1 MSAMESLLDIRDELA
16 AVGLSPLLTLA
27 CVSACKSDPLI
38 GVIGVQS
45 WTPIR
50 GQTEMP
56 IINDTALHFISGL
69 PRSGSTLLAAI
80 LRQNPNLQAGMSS
93 PVASLVLA
101 LLRQMSQENEGAPF
115 VTDAKREAV
124 LRGVVAGYYADLP
137 PGTTILDTNRAWCAK
152 LPLIARLWPDAKVI
166 ACVRDVGWIMDSLER
181 VHREN
186 PLEPSRIHNF
196 DPGGTVYGR
205 VGALAGSDGM
215 VGFALDAL
223 REAYFAPEAT
233 GRLLLVGYRTLTTE
247 PAGAL
252 ESASSAPYAP
262 PLRFV
267 DLEMLIQFDRQR
279 FAGQH
284 LDQAILLP
292 EIVAASFEL
301 VGDQS
306 GHHIDPL
313 DGAICCDGQDRSVVD
328 RAEDHAL
335 CVVIEAQIAEQVD
348 GPAGNHFIINPF
360 LVAKTQAKTLS
371 NTWKDGRSPT
381 SLRFL
386 VVGCPAQ
393 LDSP

>member
-1 MSAMESLLDIRDELA
+1 
-16 AVGLSPLLTLA
+16 
-27 CVSACKSDPLI
+27 
-38 GVIGVQS
+38 
-45 WTPIR
+45 
-50 GQTEMP
+50 MP

-181 VHREN
+181 VHRAN

-252 ESASSAPYAP
+252 EAIYGFLGLP
-262 PLRFV
+262 PFV
-267 DLEMLIQFDRQR
+267 HDFENVVYDADEFDRRLGAPGLHRVARRVTPIAREPALPPGLFAR
-279 FAGQH
+279 FDNDAFWREG
-284 LDQAILLP
+284 P
-292 EIVAASFEL
+292 NPRGVT
-301 VGDQS
+301 
-306 GHHIDPL
+306 
-313 DGAICCDGQDRSVVD
+313 VV
-328 RAEDHAL
+328 
-335 CVVIEAQIAEQVD
+335 
-348 GPAGNHFIINPF
+348 
-360 LVAKTQAKTLS
+360 
-371 NTWKDGRSPT
+371 
-381 SLRFL
+381 
-386 VVGCPAQ
+386 
-393 LDSP
+393 